1 MSKDQLQTQSY
12 VIMGILILQY
22 LFGMAVNLFVQF
34 PDSKN
39 EGQLWEFA
47 QSQWYLIVH
56 IFFALGLLISGV
68 VLLIRAIRRKD
79 RNWIIAGGVGLFWI
93 LVAFMSGVQ
102 FVPTQQDVYSYV
114 MAAAFILAVASYG
127 WGLYKAKK

>member
-79 RNWIIAGGVGLFWI
+79 RNWINAAGRLF
-93 LVAFMSGVQ
+93 LC
-102 FVPTQQDVYSYV
+102 
-114 MAAAFILAVASYG
+114 YG
-127 WGLYKAKK
+127 SCIYPGRCLLRMGIV